1 MLFHEVNET
10 LLGHEYDDR
19 LSREKKNFVTVIT
32 KHIMNIWL
40 VIARWEAT

>member
-19 LSREKKNFVTVIT
+19 LSREKKNFVTSNDQKYCEV
-32 KHIMNIWL
+32 
-40 VIARWEAT
+40 